1 MDSFYELSYME
12 SSVQLLNL
20 RDEIKGLQKDKCDL
34 EQKIQLKQKEEVELS
49 AKNLRWLKIVNQ
61 KMGADKYSPKKKGIY
76 PPSPKKCVQI
86 VMSSSLPAA
95 VGVDGNVSDS
105 GTSLASSPIPSTSCT
120 HVRTIGA
127 EIPKVD
133 SASNE
138 MTVNEAKE
146 LLDKYKGN
154 PIKFNDDEIAD
165 DELMTL
171 TEAETF
177 LKRGDEVNTDNMANK
192 SEMADSK
199 KEDDHNGN
207 TRDEI
212 NSHEFGHVEIK
223 PVSNGIASG
232 VSIDQSAG
240 KDKKNNVKSD
250 DGNKNGKVKGKSN
263 VKNERKISGKSGQN
277 EDLTKDTKLN

>member
-146 LLDKYKGN
+146 LLD
-154 PIKFNDDEIAD
+154 
-165 DELMTL
+165 
-171 TEAETF
+171 
-177 LKRGDEVNTDNMANK
+177 
-192 SEMADSK
+192 
-199 KEDDHNGN
+199 
-207 TRDEI
+207 
-212 NSHEFGHVEIK
+212 
-223 PVSNGIASG
+223 
-232 VSIDQSAG
+232 
-240 KDKKNNVKSD
+240 
-250 DGNKNGKVKGKSN
+250 
-263 VKNERKISGKSGQN
+263 
-277 EDLTKDTKLN
+277 